1 MAKRKTTRVTQ
12 RVLQQD
18 RDTAL
23 AVLDLK
29 NYNPANPEFTSVKLR
44 EALKQMEEATA
55 AETKAAEE
63 AARARQAAIDTEWAF
78 HELVLGTKRQVI
90 AQYGD
95 DSQEI
100 ATLGLKRKSERRY
113 GRPKKTAEGS

>member
-1 MAKRKTTRVTQ
+1 V
-12 RVLQQD
+12 
-18 RDTAL
+18 
-23 AVLDLK
+23 
-29 NYNPANPEFTSVKLR
+29 
-44 EALKQMEEATA
+44 TA
-55 AETKAAEE
+55 AETRPAEE
-63 AARARQAAIDTEWAF
+63 AARARQAAINAEWAF

-100 ATLGLKRKSERRY
+100 TTLGLKRKSERRY

>member
-1 MAKRKTTRVTQ
+1 MTQ
-12 RVLQQD
+12 KVLQQD

-23 AVLDLK
+23 AVLGLK
-29 NYNPANPEFTSVKLR
+29 DYNPANPEFTSDKLR
-44 EALKQMEEATA
+44 EALTIVEEVTA
-55 AETKAAEE
+55 AETRAAEE
-63 AARARQAAIDTEWAF
+63 AARARQAAINAEWAF

-100 ATLGLKRKSERRY
+100 TTLGLKRKSERRY
-113 GRPKKTAEGS
+113 GRPKKSDEGS

>member
-1 MAKRKTTRVTQ
+1 MARRKTTRVTQ
-12 RVLQQD
+12 KVLQQD

-23 AVLDLK
+23 AVLGLK
-29 NYNPANPEFTSVKLR
+29 DYNPANPEFTSDKLR
-44 EALKQMEEATA
+44 EALNIVEEVTA

-63 AARARQAAIDTEWAF
+63 AARARQAAINAEWAF

-100 ATLGLKRKSERRY
+100 TTLGLKRKSERRY
-113 GRPKKTAEGS
+113 GRPKKSAEGS

>member
-1 MAKRKTTRVTQ
+1 MARRKTTRVTQ
-12 RVLQQD
+12 KVLQQD

-23 AVLDLK
+23 AVLGLK
-29 NYNPANPEFTSVKLR
+29 DYNPANAEFTSDKLR
-44 EALKQMEEATA
+44 EALTIVEEVTA
-55 AETKAAEE
+55 AETRAAEE
-63 AARARQAAIDTEWAF
+63 AARARQAAINAEWVF

-100 ATLGLKRKSERRY
+100 TTLGLKRKSERRY